1 MIPTLYIVATPIGNL
16 DDITFRA
23 IETLKN
29 ADVILAEDTRHS
41 KRLLNHYDIK
51 TELRAFHEHNETQKS
66 QLVINE
72 LLEGKNMAL
81 ISDAGTPLISDP
93 GYVLVREAKKAGV
106 IVSPIPGASAMIS
119 AMSVAG
125 IASDQFGFFGFL
137 PNKQIA
143 RIKAIQAI
151 AHIDQTAIFY
161 ESPKRILACARDL
174 QSVLG
179 SERIVCFAKEL
190 TKSFETIKTDTLPNL
205 INYLEA
211 DQAHQKGEFVVL
223 ISSIDK
229 DNKVIGEE
237 QLDKILPILLMEMGA
252 SKAAKLA
259 AKITGIDKKHCY
271 QRAILTSSSSSSA
284 VLDSKKDPIS

>member
-1 MIPTLYIVATPIGNL
+1 MIGTLYIVATPIGNL

-51 TELRAFHEHNETQKS
+51 TDLRAFHEHNETQKS
-66 QLVINE
+66 QLVISE

-106 IVSPIPGASAMIS
+106 MVSPIPGASAMIS

-137 PNKQIA
+137 PNKQTA

-229 DNKVIGEE
+229 NNKVIGEE
-237 QLDKILPILLMEMGA
+237 QLDKILPILLVEMGA

-259 AKITGIDKKHCY
+259 AKITGIDKKYCY
-271 QRAILTSSSSSSA
+271 QRAIDL
-284 VLDSKKDPIS
+284 

>member
-1 MIPTLYIVATPIGNL
+1 M
-16 DDITFRA
+16 
-23 IETLKN
+23 
-29 ADVILAEDTRHS
+29 AEDTRHS

-125 IASDQFGFFGFL
+125 IASDQFGFFGFF
-137 PNKQIA
+137 PNKQTA

-271 QRAILTSSSSSSA
+271 QRAIDL
-284 VLDSKKDPIS
+284 